1 MQYKTPRLPICAA
14 AGENKYMHRL
24 FSNTMY
30 VFKQHTVCEWYQ
42 YLIYNSFHC
51 CNFMTSQPFLKVL
64 TRYFLNLTEWDTDVP
79 TMVSYSN
86 NLSPFVYE
94 WFCDLACISF
104 FACVLLNAHLL
115 VYLVFLI
122 RLSVYY

>member
-64 TRYFLNLTEWDTDVP
+64 TRYFLNLTE
-79 TMVSYSN
+79 
-86 NLSPFVYE
+86 
-94 WFCDLACISF
+94 
-104 FACVLLNAHLL
+104 
-115 VYLVFLI
+115 
-122 RLSVYY
+122 

>member
-14 AGENKYMHRL
+14 AGENKYMHEL

-64 TRYFLNLTEWDTDVP
+64 TRYFLNLTE
-79 TMVSYSN
+79 
-86 NLSPFVYE
+86 
-94 WFCDLACISF
+94 
-104 FACVLLNAHLL
+104 
-115 VYLVFLI
+115 
-122 RLSVYY
+122 